1 MNLTEL
7 AQLLEV
13 SPTTVSRVLSGD
25 AEKYRISRKTVQR
38 VRDAAEEHSVS
49 PDPLGTS
56 LRKGKL
62 GIVGLLLPDITNP
75 FFAGLAR
82 EVERTLRETQIT
94 VQLCD
99 SAEDGATEIELLRQ
113 MLARRLDGLILA
125 PVGTVSAELL
135 ELVNSAEIPIVVLD
149 RTMPG
154 VASPSVSLDNFEAG
168 RLAAQH
174 LVEAGH
180 EKIGCL
186 RGDPE
191 SFTDRERYRGVVD
204 AVEKAGL
211 KMSPSLVA
219 GSGYSRKSGLEGAQL
234 ILANKTLPEAVITLS
249 GHGILGI
256 LRVASERGVR
266 IPSDMSVV
274 AFDEQP
280 WSAYMN
286 PPLDTIEQP
295 VAEMARR
302 AVELLEENADTETTF
317 TFRPRLIVRESVRQ
331 R

>member
-25 AEKYRISRKTVQR
+25 AEKYRISRKTVER
-38 VRDAAEEHSVS
+38 VQAAADEYSVS

-99 SAEDGATEIELLRQ
+99 SAEDGATEVELLRQ

-125 PVGTVSAELL
+125 PVGSASSEILDV
-135 ELVNSAEIPIVVLD
+135 VNSAGMPVVVLD
-149 RTMPG
+149 RMMPG
-154 VASPSVSLDNFEAG
+154 LEKPSVSLDNFEAG
-168 RLAAQH
+168 RIAAQH
-174 LVEAGH
+174 LVDAGH
-180 EKIGCL
+180 TRIGCL
-186 RGDPE
+186 RGDPG
-191 SFTDRERYRGVVD
+191 SFTDQERFRGVVD
-204 AVEKAGL
+204 AVDKAGL
-211 KMSPSLVA
+211 EMNDSLVA
-219 GSGYSRKSGLEGAQL
+219 GSGYSRKSGLEGAQS
-234 ILANKTLPEAVITLS
+234 ILGVDILPDAVITLS
-249 GHGILGI
+249 GHGILGM
-256 LRVASERGVR
+256 LRIASERGIR
-266 IPSDMSVV
+266 IPADISVV

-295 VAEMARR
+295 VADMARR
-302 AVELLEENADTETTF
+302 AVALLEENAGSGELVTF
-317 TFRPRLIVRESVRQ
+317 PPRLIVRKSVRP

>member
-25 AEKYRISRKTVQR
+25 AEKYRISRKTVER
-38 VRDAAEEHSVS
+38 VQEAADKHSVS
-49 PDPLGTS
+49 PDPLGAS
-56 LRKGKL
+56 LRRGKL
-62 GIVGLLLPDITNP
+62 GIVGLLFPDITNP

-82 EVERTLRETQIT
+82 EVERTLRESQIT

-99 SAEDGATEIELLRQ
+99 SAEDSETESELLRQ

-125 PVGTVSAELL
+125 PVGSSSSDVLDA
-135 ELVNSAEIPIVVLD
+135 VNSAGMPVVVLD
-149 RTMPG
+149 RMMPG
-154 VASPSVSLDNFEAG
+154 VEKPSVGLDNFEAG

-174 LVEAGH
+174 LVDAGH
-180 EKIGCL
+180 TRIACL
-186 RGDPE
+186 RGDPG
-191 SFTDRERYRGVVD
+191 SFTDQERYRGVVD
-204 AVEKAGL
+204 VLKKTGL
-211 KMSPSLVA
+211 KVDESLVA
-219 GSGYSRKSGLEGAQL
+219 GSGYSRKSGLEGARS
-234 ILANKTLPEAVITLS
+234 ILEADSLPDAVITLS

-256 LRVASERGVR
+256 LRIASEKGVR
-266 IPSDMSVV
+266 IPSDLSVV

-286 PPLDTIEQP
+286 PPLNTIEQP

-302 AVELLEENADTETTF
+302 AVLLLDENADAGEMIAF
-317 TFRPRLIVRESVRQ
+317 PPRLIIRDSVRP